1 MDWMLDTN
9 ICSYVIKRR
18 SELVL
23 RRFHQHDHSTISI
36 SAITS
41 YELYAGCERSPNR
54 ERLFEKVNE
63 FLRPFPILP
72 FEDKDSRQAALIRA
86 VLERAGTPISACDI
100 LLAAHAMNHNLT
112 LVTNNTR
119 EFKRVKGLK
128 LADWSV

>member
-1 MDWMLDTN
+1 MLWMLDTN
-9 ICSYVIKRR
+9 ICSFVIKRR
-18 SELVL
+18 SELLL
-23 RRFHQHDHSTISI
+23 REFHQHDHATICV
-36 SAITS
+36 SAITT

-63 FLRPFPILP
+63 FLQPFPVLA
-72 FEDKDSRQAALIRA
+72 FEDKDSRQAAVIRA
-86 VLERAGTPISACDI
+86 ELERAGTPISACDV
-100 LLAAHAMNHNLT
+100 LLAAHALNHNLT